1 MDFFSI
7 SNSFNNLNSKVKK
20 VYVYKKI
27 KILVNEFY
35 IINILQY

>member
-1 MDFFSI
+1 MGFFSI
-7 SNSFNNLNSKVKK
+7 NLFNILNSKVKK